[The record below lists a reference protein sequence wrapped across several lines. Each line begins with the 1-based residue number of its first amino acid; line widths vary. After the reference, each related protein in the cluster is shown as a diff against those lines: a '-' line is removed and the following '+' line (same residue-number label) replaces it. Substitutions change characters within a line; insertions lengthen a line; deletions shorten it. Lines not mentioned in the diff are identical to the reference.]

1 MCDAEVLRKT
11 LPPTSNTA
19 SPSPTLPSDASST
32 TPIDTTFYTWSTFFR
47 AITGS
52 ANDNEMRQYIHTRS
66 VLNEKADCRKCE
78 QWRDWLFQYS
88 PSVRFLREN
97 VSKLGG
103 DLDASN
109 VMCRR
114 CDTLSPTGIR
124 QGAFAADMGIVLCA
138 NHLRDRKTTEDVL
151 SHEMV
156 HAYDHMRFK
165 YDKWNLRHMAC
176 TEVSLGGESQDA
188 LDV

>member
-1 MCDAEVLRKT
+1 M
-11 LPPTSNTA
+11 
-19 SPSPTLPSDASST
+19 
-32 TPIDTTFYTWSTFFR
+32 
-47 AITGS
+47 
-52 ANDNEMRQYIHTRS
+52 
-66 VLNEKADCRKCE
+66 
-78 QWRDWLFQYS
+78 
-88 PSVRFLREN
+88 
-97 VSKLGG
+97 SKLGG

-109 VMCRR
+109 VLCRR
-114 CDTLSPTGIR
+114 CDTLSPSGIR

-176 TEVSLGGESQDA
+176 TEVSLGGEAQDGA
-188 LDV
+188 GSMTSKLTNGDV